1 GAGALVLAARA
12 RTASE
17 LLFYQGATLFVLAA
31 ASLVL
36 TARRMGAAETVLE
49 SGFDLTYFVFSIPL
63 LLLSLTSFSFRPEDA
78 ASPPSR
84 RGVRGPGPRRA
95 TPAARGARPTAG
107 GGPARSGRRGG
118 RRRAARKAARR
129 VGRGAYR

>member
-1 GAGALVLAARA
+1 M
-12 RTASE
+12 
-17 LLFYQGATLFVLAA
+17 LAA

-78 ASPPSR
+78 ASATSR
-84 RGVRGPGPRRA
+84 RG
-95 TPAARGARPTAG
+95 
-107 GGPARSGRRGG
+107 
-118 RRRAARKAARR
+118 
-129 VGRGAYR
+129 